1 MSNIENADPS
11 LAGPTGQPRTWDFM
25 ETLLVVLVAYAVY
38 IFAGQL
44 ILTFILSIPSTM
56 RGLSSEQIDTLWR
69 QENWQGAGTTLAT
82 PAAVAVLWVAIRKA
96 GREFAEYL
104 ALNWP
109 RPSELL
115 SAMGIMVVVLVLECV
130 FSYVVVGPQASAT
143 DTYIVVGGAGGLL
156 LMLVAGCI
164 AAPVLEELIVRGFM
178 FRGWSQTFLGP
189 IGAIVLTSAL
199 WGMNYTQY
207 DWLGRLNIFFM
218 GLALGY
224 FRWRS
229 NSTWLPVII
238 HSTFNTAI
246 FFMMGPYA

>member
-25 ETLLVVLVAYAVY
+25 ETLFVVLVAYLAY
-38 IFAGQL
+38 IIAGML

-56 RGLSSEQIDTLWR
+56 KGLSSEQIDTLWK
-69 QENWQGAGTTLAT
+69 QENWQRAGNILAT
-82 PAAVAVLWVAIRKA
+82 PAALAVLWVAIRKA